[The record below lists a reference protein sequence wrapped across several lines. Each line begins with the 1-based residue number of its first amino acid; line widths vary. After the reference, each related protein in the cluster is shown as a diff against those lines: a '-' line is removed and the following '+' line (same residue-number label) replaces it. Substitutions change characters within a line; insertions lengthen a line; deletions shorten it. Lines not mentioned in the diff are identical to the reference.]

1 MSVRNDKTP
10 VDHRGESLR
19 IRRQRAV
26 AAARRDGV
34 TVRQIAEA
42 LGTTSANVSSIVSR
56 GSQYSPFALALD
68 EWLVA
73 HGYAT
78 DTMHEEPPCGH
89 EPGTSSSADSP
100 HCPLPTIDNYLQLL
114 ASAHAEGDHA
124 AVGETLKIGAALARL
139 MSELIELRSQMERV
153 ASRLERS

>member
-1 MSVRNDKTP
+1 M

-42 LGTTSANVSSIVSR
+42 IGTTSANVSSIVSR

-68 EWLVA
+68 EWLVT

-78 DTMHEEPPCGH
+78 DTSHQEPPCGH
-89 EPGTSSSADSP
+89 EPGTPASAASS
-100 HCPLPTIDNYLQLL
+100 HCPLPTLDNYLQLL

-124 AVGETLKIGAALARL
+124 AVGETLKIGAALAKL
-139 MSELIELRSQMERV
+139 MSELVELRSRMDRV
-153 ASRLERS
+153 ASRLGRS